1 MDAAAL
7 MEAVTHHAL
16 AKQKKDDCQ
25 DDYKQELSNSER
37 GWLSSCRS
45 PRIQRS
51 CHQICLSARLGGC
64 HGTVI
69 HMIVR
74 GLANLVLAFAASVH
88 GRKSRIRLIA
98 FIRFGISHFSSIQK
112 MILIKIAYSPIIM
125 PHPTPLA

>member
-1 MDAAAL
+1 VDPAAF
-7 MEAVTHHAL
+7 MEAVTHHAM

-37 GWLSSCRS
+37 GWLSSCRVR
-45 PRIQRS
+45 RIRMG
-51 CHQICLSARLGGC
+51 CHQRFVSPSSGAC

-69 HMIVR
+69 HDVR

-98 FIRFGISHFSSIQK
+98 FIRFSTSHFSSIQK